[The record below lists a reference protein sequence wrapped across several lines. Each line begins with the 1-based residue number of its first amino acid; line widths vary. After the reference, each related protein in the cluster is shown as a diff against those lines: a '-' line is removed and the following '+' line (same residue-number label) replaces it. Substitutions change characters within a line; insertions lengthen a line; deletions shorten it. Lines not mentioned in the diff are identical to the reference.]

1 MTWMLRLLAAGLAAA
16 ALAGCGGGEEAAPV
30 ETAPT
35 VETVETTVEEPP
47 EPPEPTVPPEPP
59 PEEPS
64 APTAM
69 PGLPDELAGY
79 QEWPKLNAAPIPPR
93 ASDPHN
99 GTKDVY
105 ASVPAED
112 GVYPPGAIVVKEAT
126 RPGAAFV
133 GLVAM
138 MRKEPGANPEHNDW
152 VMIEWVRDARNAEF
166 EEIASGAVCTS
177 CHFQARG
184 SDYVFTTG

>member
-30 ETAPT
+30 ETA
-35 VETVETTVEEPP
+35 VETVETVEEPP
-47 EPPEPTVPPEPP
+47 EPPEPPTTDEPP
-59 PEEPS
+59 PEEPT
-64 APTAM
+64 APVSM

-79 QEWPKLNAAPIPPR
+79 QEWTKLNAAPIPPR
-93 ASDPHN
+93 ASDPHD
-99 GTKDVY
+99 GTKNVY
-105 ASVPAED
+105 ASVPAEG

-126 RPGAAFV
+126 RPGAAFI

-152 VMIEWVRDARNAEF
+152 VMVEWVRDVRDADF

-177 CHFQARG
+177 CHVQARG
-184 SDYVFTTG
+184 SDYVFTAPG